1 MGAAVVAFQTVG
13 SWQLDRAGLDEPADA
28 SATVGV
34 CITLD
39 VGPTQASEG
48 AVRMAT
54 EAGVRKTG
62 RLNRWCAVETLAAG
76 RR

>member
-1 MGAAVVAFQTVG
+1 MDCWRTRIPYRAQELTLGAAVVAFQTVG

-48 AVRMAT
+48 AVRI
-54 EAGVRKTG
+54 GDG
-62 RLNRWCAVETLAAG
+62 G